1 MRSNAAWRLAVGAI
15 GALLGLVAL
24 VFPPAELAIA
34 GGAVVALTL
43 AGAGF
48 GAWTAAMI
56 GVNET
61 NARLERFRGAI
72 RDGQL
77 LIMADVPGS
86 REHEIEQLIIDRA
99 AFSEGRSVRRGAHN
113 ADLPLRSRRNEAI
126 GASPAT
132 PGPGGRWAE
141 VGHEETVARRIEWPI
156 MAPWQ
161 PSRASKNWMDDC
173 QVSCAAWASGHGVT
187 N

>member
-1 MRSNAAWRLAVGAI
+1 MRSNAAWRLAVGAT

-24 VFPPAELAIA
+24 AFPPAELAIA

-48 GAWTAAMI
+48 RAWTAAMI

-86 REHEIEQLIIDRA
+86 REHEIEQLIGQH
-99 AFSEGRSVRRGAHN
+99 FPK
-113 ADLPLRSRRNEAI
+113 ADL
-126 GASPAT
+126 
-132 PGPGGRWAE
+132 
-141 VGHEETVARRIEWPI
+141 
-156 MAPWQ
+156 
-161 PSRASKNWMDDC
+161 
-173 QVSCAAWASGHGVT
+173 
-187 N
+187 

>member
-1 MRSNAAWRLAVGAI
+1 MRRLYFLVPDTTMAKAIVDDSLRARITWRHIHVLANHSVALEQLPEASLLQSSDVVHALERGVALGGAT

-24 VFPPAELAIA
+24 ALPPAELAIA

-86 REHEIEQLIIDRA
+86 REQEIEQMVA
-99 AFSEGRSVRRGAHN
+99 QHFPK
-113 ADLPLRSRRNEAI
+113 ADLE
-126 GASPAT
+126 GAEPTT
-132 PGPGGRWAE
+132 PIFP
-141 VGHEETVARRIEWPI
+141 
-156 MAPWQ
+156 
-161 PSRASKNWMDDC
+161 
-173 QVSCAAWASGHGVT
+173 
-187 N
+187 